1 MPLSPGKLSRAAKD
15 HIAMKEALNQ
25 RLARYAKFI
34 EEADLV
40 AKFYILI
47 LCLMFA
53 LHNIWAVRT
62 IYYFILL
69 PMFFIVVR
77 KADLQAVVRSPIFIC
92 VAIYFATFAV
102 TYPLAFEFQLKA
114 YGGHLRNSLLT
125 LAFLA
130 MTAYLMRRDELFP
143 NQLFLF
149 LAVTAAAVAAATIWQ
164 FYGGLPPLDRWP
176 ARLSGIPGFTIYYNP
191 NWNALSYGVVCVG
204 AVAAATRL
212 GVSRGHVALLIGS
225 AIVLFA
231 AVALTQSRGVLLG
244 VLAGLAI
251 VVLLLPKQFPSRRA
265 IQVGLFACVAV
276 AMVPFAAG
284 MWERGDGYR
293 FFLWN
298 EYLHYVQ
305 ARPWTGFGLTEE
317 LLVQT
322 PDHAFETTHPHNM
335 IYHALLRGGAF
346 AAAALAALL
355 LGTLLEAWR
364 SWRRTLS
371 PLVLAVAVTAILP
384 LQVEFTVVSAT
395 SVGWD
400 WLVLWMPIGL
410 CLGANVART
419 APERAYAL

>member
-1 MPLSPGKLSRAAKD
+1 
-15 HIAMKEALNQ
+15 MKAALNQ
-25 RLARYAKFI
+25 RLARYAGFI
-34 EEADLV
+34 ERADLV

-69 PMFFIVVR
+69 PMFFMVVR
-77 KADLQAVVRSPIFIC
+77 KDDLAAVVRSSIFIC
-92 VAIYFATFAV
+92 VAIYFAVFAV
-102 TYPLAFEFQLKA
+102 TAPLDLEFQLKA

-143 NQLFLF
+143 HRLFLF

-204 AVAAATRL
+204 AVAAAIRP
-212 GVSRGHVALLIGS
+212 GVSRGHIALLVGS
-225 AIVLFA
+225 AIVLFT
-231 AVALTQSRGVLLG
+231 AVVLTQSRGVLLG
-244 VLAGLAI
+244 VMAGLAV
-251 VVLLLPKQFPSRRA
+251 VVLLLPKQFPFRRA
-265 IQVGLFACVAV
+265 IQVGIFACVAV
-276 AMVPFAAG
+276 AMLPFVAG
-284 MWERGDGYR
+284 MHERGDGYR

-298 EYLHYVQ
+298 EYLKFVQ
-305 ARPWTGFGLTEE
+305 ARPWTGFGLTTE
-317 LLVQT
+317 LLVRT
-322 PDHAFETTHPHNM
+322 PDDGFETTHPHNI

-346 AAAALAALL
+346 AAAAMAALL
-355 LGTLLEAWR
+355 LAMLLEGWR
-364 SWRRTLS
+364 SWRRTGVALF
-371 PLVLAVAVTAILP
+371 LAVAVTAILP
-384 LQVEFTVVSAT
+384 LQFEFTVVSAT

-410 CLGANVART
+410 CLGAGVARA
-419 APERAYAL
+419 APERTP